1 MPHGALENV
10 KLAGER
16 DIDPRVA
23 ETDDIRQAVPVHVA
37 QLARKLIVAD
47 PAAIVGRECTG
58 CVLDWGEVAAA
69 GGERDIDPRLA
80 EADNVGHAVA
90 VYVGEFAR
98 ILVIADPAPDIA
110 SGPECVD
117 LELHGA
123 EISAAGGECHI
134 GSAHAETDDVRHAV
148 AVDVAKLA
156 RILVVAAPAADS
168 ASGPECLQLEL
179 HGGEIAA
186 TSGERDIDSADAE
199 AAKVGHAVAVHV
211 AELARILV
219 VAAPAADG

>member
-23 ETDDIRQAVPVHVA
+23 KTDDIPEAVPVHVA
-37 QLARKLIVAD
+37 KLARKLIVAD

-123 EISAAGGECHI
+123 ETPPVASATYAPLMPKPTM
-134 GSAHAETDDVRHAV
+134 SAMPSP
-148 AVDVAKLA
+148 L
-156 RILVVAAPAADS
+156 
-168 ASGPECLQLEL
+168 
-179 HGGEIAA
+179 
-186 TSGERDIDSADAE
+186 TSPSSRGYCSSPIQPPTLLP
-199 AAKVGHAVAVHV
+199 V
-211 AELARILV
+211 
-219 VAAPAADG
+219 